1 MTIETP
7 ITVPAL
13 TALLTE
19 LAAADQARAALGN
32 SFDDTGIFAE
42 VNRLIGVSSET
53 WQAYMADIDARG
65 ARGAEIDEQA
75 PLYRAQLDAS
85 EALRV
90 ARAEAHTRYD
100 REHAAWWDAHAA
112 ASARQQ
118 AARNALAQALA
129 AAPWGRQEGTSGR
142 VFVSRRSSWP
152 QGINTHITVYV
163 DGLERVHVRQDAN
176 DGELDQLR
184 IFDLATVRANRQQQR
199 ALARD
204 AHAGY
209 LAALD
214 RAAEGLR
221 LGTLHLAASAIVD
234 GQRGGYVELDGRRL
248 SIPGLLRRA
257 GIPVLDGSHPH
268 ATLLAELAADQTP
281 EYRALARD
289 RQPRVRS
296 GGRSLAL

>member
-1 MTIETP
+1 MHTETP
-7 ITVPAL
+7 ITIPTL

-32 SFDDTGIFAE
+32 SFDDTGIFSE
-42 VNRLIGVSSET
+42 VHRLIGVCSDAWDALKAELDAHGHMAIEEAEGY
-53 WQAYMADIDARG
+53 QAHIDAN
-65 ARGAEIDEQA
+65 
-75 PLYRAQLDAS
+75 
-85 EALRV
+85 EALRA

-100 REHAAWWDAHAA
+100 REHAAWWTASDA
-112 ASARQQ
+112 ASARVW
-118 AARNALAQALA
+118 AARDALAQALA
-129 AAPWGRQEGTSGR
+129 SAPWGRQEGTSGR

-152 QGINTHITVYV
+152 QGSNTHITVYV
-163 DGLERVHVRQDAN
+163 DGLERAHVRQDAN
-176 DGELDQLR
+176 DGDLDQLR
-184 IFDLATVRANRQQQR
+184 VSDLATVRAARQRQR

-204 AHAGY
+204 THAGY

-214 RAAEGLR
+214 RTAESLR
-221 LGTLHLAASAIVD
+221 LGTLRLAASAIID

-257 GIPVLDGSHPH
+257 GIPVPEGSHPH

-289 RQPRVRS
+289 RQPRVRH

>member
-1 MTIETP
+1 MAIIEEAP
-7 ITVPAL
+7 GY
-13 TALLTE
+13 
-19 LAAADQARAALGN
+19 QAH
-32 SFDDTGIFAE
+32 
-42 VNRLIGVSSET
+42 
-53 WQAYMADIDARG
+53 IDAN
-65 ARGAEIDEQA
+65 
-75 PLYRAQLDAS
+75 
-85 EALRV
+85 EALRT

-118 AARNALAQALA
+118 AARDALAQALA

-142 VFVSRRSSWP
+142 VFVTRRSSWP

-163 DGLERVHVRQDAN
+163 DGLGRVHVRKDAD
-176 DGELDQLR
+176 DGDLDQLR
-184 IFDLATVRANRQQQR
+184 IFDLATIRANRQQQR

-209 LAALD
+209 LAAID
-214 RAAEGLR
+214 RTAEGLR
-221 LGTLHLAASAIVD
+221 LGTLRLAASAIVD

-268 ATLLAELAADQTP
+268 ATLLAELSGDQTP
-281 EYRALARD
+281 EYRAAARD

-296 GGRSLAL
+296 SGRSLAL